1 MKTRFLLPFC
11 LFAILAV
18 PTWGATLLREG
29 FDDMEKGKLP
39 KGWECSVKTPDYY
52 TNEKTYPTQPC
63 LKLETAGMTISSRTF
78 PTGATNVSFTTYT
91 ANDEG
96 ACNKFFVYGWAD
108 AQWSEIGR
116 ETNKLPVKTHH
127 TLPFPIENEQITRI
141 RIEFDKTYNASLDDI
156 LVEGPF
162 SVTFDHEDEFRL
174 SEGTGDAITATAN
187 YDFAMPDT
195 KFTFAWSGDL
205 EGSDAV
211 LEIPDDLEPGTYQV
225 TCTATVVGDEETTTA
240 NSITFRVLKYHEITI
255 GPSEHGILAADAE
268 RAVEGTLVRVTAVSE
283 SDAYGLLW
291 IVVNG
296 ENQPRGVTEFK
307 MPDTNVVVTAVF
319 TREETGNLVITFDGN
334 TSKNPAYAAKE
345 FESEAVAFSTQQCQ
359 VAFAALQCQGG
370 DAGSIG
376 YDGDKSMRVRH
387 TGSAGIVTN
396 GFFATAGELDAPID
410 RIYFEYKAASSSHV
424 NRKWALET
432 STDGTTWTELAT
444 VAAQEEWAAC
454 KVTNGIPEN
463 SFYFRIISANS
474 GTTARMAVFDN
485 IHIWYGTPTFRVRLS
500 GVKPDE
506 RVVCDDDNPLVL
518 SAVGLDG
525 TEPYEY
531 AWTWTVDG
539 GEGGTAEGD
548 TCTFFETGAYEVE
561 VTCTDDDGAVAT
573 AGIHF
578 TLEKQ
583 YRVGC
588 PAATNGCAIV
598 TSTNKAFAGDTVTIE
613 AKPGIGFTLDGDL
626 TATCNGEPVEL
637 TGNSFIEKTFTMPAG
652 DVEIFGA
659 FREVRDVS
667 PLPFKHHG
675 PWLATVSML
684 DGVTARKIGTDY
696 DDKYYDGRGDGAA
709 KFGDETSFYQIHFDG
724 TPGELSYMLRG
735 NSLGS
740 CICTV
745 ILVRES
751 ADGTNW
757 NIVAEY
763 ETEPKEKADYLNSN
777 TITNVANLKPDSR
790 YVEFGYKDMSKGS
803 GSIGVDAIIIT
814 KGETPEPVTVK
825 TAITEGGISFADGN
839 AKLNVT
845 LDPTATIQRS
855 DIWAAADLVGADWHA
870 ATNATVEESDGKYL
884 ITLPE
889 SEGNFISVGKPA
901 FLAQ

>member
-1 MKTRFLLPFC
+1 MKTRFLLPIC
-11 LFAILAV
+11 LFAVLTSPV
-18 PTWGATLLREG
+18 WGAVLLSEG
-29 FDDMEKGKLP
+29 FDGMEKGKLP
-39 KGWECSVKTPDYY
+39 KGWECSVKTPEYY

-63 LKLETAGMTISSRTF
+63 LMLGTTEMTVTSRTF
-78 PTGATNVSFTTYT
+78 PTGATNVSFTSYT
-91 ANDEG
+91 ANNEG
-96 ACNKFFVYGWAD
+96 ECNEFTVEGWAD
-108 AQWSEIGR
+108 GQWFQIYKW
-116 ETNKLPVKTHH
+116 TDMPVKTH
-127 TLPFPIENEQITRI
+127 TVFSCPIDNPETTRV
-141 RIEFDKTYNASLDDI
+141 RIEFKKTYNASLDDI

-162 SVTFDHEDEFRL
+162 SVTFDRKDDFRL
-174 SEGTGDAITATAN
+174 PEGTGDAITATAN
-187 YDFAMPDT
+187 YDFATSDT
-195 KFTFAWSGDL
+195 EFAFAWSGDL

-225 TCTATVVGDEETTTA
+225 TCTATVVGDEEMTTA

-268 RAVEGTLVRVTAVSE
+268 RAVEGTLVRVAAVPE

-370 DAGSIG
+370 DEGSIG

-396 GFFATAGELDAPID
+396 GFFATANELEYPID

-432 STDGTTWTELAT
+432 SPDGTKWTELAT
-444 VAAQEEWAAC
+444 VAAQEGWAAC

-474 GTTARMAVFDN
+474 GTTARMVLFDN

-500 GVKPDE
+500 GVKPNE
-506 RVVCDDDNPLVL
+506 RVVCDDDNPLL
-518 SAVGLDG
+518 LTAIGLDG

-531 AWTWTVDG
+531 TWTWTVDG
-539 GEGGTAEGD
+539 GEGGTAEGE
-548 TCTFFETGAYEVE
+548 TCTFSETGVYEVE

-583 YRVGC
+583 YRVVC
-588 PAATNGCAIV
+588 PPSTNSCAIV
-598 TSTNKAFAGDTVTIE
+598 ASTNKAFAGDKITVE
-613 AKPGIGFTLDGDL
+613 VKPKLGFTLDGDL

-637 TGNSFIEKTFTMPAG
+637 TGSSFIEKNFTMPAG
-652 DVEIFGA
+652 DVEISGA
-659 FREVRDVS
+659 FREVRDVT
-667 PLPFKHHG
+667 PLPFEHHG
-675 PWLATVSML
+675 TWQATVSML
-684 DGVTARKIGTDY
+684 DGVTARKMGTDY
-696 DDKYYDGRGDGAA
+696 DDKNYDDEGNGAA
-709 KFGDETSFYQIHFDG
+709 KFGDETSIYQIHFDG
-724 TPGELSYMLRG
+724 TPGELSYMIRG
-735 NSLGS
+735 NSLGA

-745 ILVRES
+745 FCIWES
-751 ADGTNW
+751 PDGTNW
-757 NIVAEY
+757 RGVKEY
-763 ETEPKEKADYLNSN
+763 ETKVEEVLDRLNHG
-777 TITNVANLKPDSR
+777 TTNETFVLSPDSR
-790 YVEFGYKDMSKGS
+790 YVKFGYKDMSKGS

-839 AKLNVT
+839 AKLNVA
-845 LDPTATIQRS
+845 LAPAAAIQRS
-855 DIWAAADLVGADWHA
+855 DIWTAADLVGADWHA